1 MIKNGQKKLKIFIC
15 SFSIIFVLLVVAL
28 LYYFGVIHINNP
40 STKAYPVRGVDVSS
54 YQGEVDWDTLSEQN
68 ISFAYI
74 KATEG
79 SSYIDNRFEYNWKNA
94 SDCNLRIGAY
104 HFFSFE
110 SSSETQAKHFINTV
124 TVVDDMLP
132 PAIDVEYYG
141 RFHTDGDIVVPDI
154 VKELRS
160 MVDILTE
167 TYGMKPII
175 YVSEETYETI
185 VQGNFDDCELW
196 YRSVYSSIPQN
207 IDWTFWQYSNRHHLK
222 GYTGSERYIDMNV
235 FNGSADEFFKK

>member
-15 SFSIIFVLLVVAL
+15 SFIILFVLLVVAL
-28 LYYFGVIHINNP
+28 LYYFGVMHINNP

-110 SSSETQAKHFINTV
+110 SSGETQAKHFINTV

-141 RFHTDGDIVVPDI
+141 RFHTDEDIVVSDI
-154 VKELRS
+154 VRELRN
-160 MVDILTE
+160 MVDVLTE

-175 YVSEETYETI
+175 YVSEETYKTI

-235 FNGSADEFFKK
+235 FNGSADEFIKK